1 MAKGQGNFGKRNFLL
16 EVYRYLNKIELLTPD
31 VEAMIDNIVRT
42 HERDQ
47 LHDVFK
53 YLYGLIRRTIEN
65 TEEPYKELK
74 LNELLD
80 NFRYSTGRGKAKES
94 D

>member
-1 MAKGQGNFGKRNFLL
+1 MPKGNFGKRNFLL
-16 EVYRYLNKIELLTPD
+16 EVYRYLDKIDLLTPD
-31 VEAMIDNIVRT
+31 VEAMIDTIVRT

-65 TEEPYKELK
+65 TEEPYKALK
-74 LNELLD
+74 LNNLLD
-80 NFRYSTGRGKAKES
+80 DFKYPSKANLIKENK
-94 D
+94 

>member
-1 MAKGQGNFGKRNFLL
+1 MTKEQGNFGKRNFLF
-16 EVYRYLNKIELLTPD
+16 EVDRYLGKIGLLTPD
-31 VEAMIDNIVRT
+31 VSAMIDNIVRT

-80 NFRYSTGRGKAKES
+80 NFKYKDKKS

>member
-1 MAKGQGNFGKRNFLL
+1 MAKGNFGKRNFLL
-16 EVYRYLNKIELLTPD
+16 EVYRYLNKIDLLTPD
-31 VEAMIDNIVRT
+31 VDAMIDTIVRT
-42 HERDQ
+42 HERDE
-47 LHDVFK
+47 LHEVFK

-80 NFRYSTGRGKAKES
+80 NFRYAGRGKVKES

>member
-1 MAKGQGNFGKRNFLL
+1 MTGQRGNFGKRNFLL

-31 VEAMIDNIVRT
+31 VEAMIDTIMRT
-42 HERDQ
+42 YERDQ

-65 TEEPYKELK
+65 TEEPYKALK

-80 NFRYSTGRGKAKES
+80 NFKYPSKANLIKENK
-94 D
+94 